1 MLGIGT
7 CVMRKNGIV
16 VAMDGPAGA
25 GKSTTA
31 RLVAKALRYLYLDTG
46 AMYRAV
52 GLAVIRAR
60 TNPDDAEK
68 VVALARSITIDQKPK
83 DDGVQTLL
91 NGEDISAAIRSP
103 DVSDAASRVAV
114 HQGVRE
120 VLVTTQQSIG
130 QDGGIVLEGR
140 DTGTAIFPD
149 AELKVF
155 IVADVSERARRRKKE
170 MSQRNEAADVETLEI
185 QIRERDN
192 RDRKT
197 QERLGPWPAEDA
209 VLVDTTG
216 VSIDEQV
223 ARVVA
228 LAKKRLHLE
237 I

>member
-1 MLGIGT
+1 
-7 CVMRKNGIV
+7 MRKNGIV